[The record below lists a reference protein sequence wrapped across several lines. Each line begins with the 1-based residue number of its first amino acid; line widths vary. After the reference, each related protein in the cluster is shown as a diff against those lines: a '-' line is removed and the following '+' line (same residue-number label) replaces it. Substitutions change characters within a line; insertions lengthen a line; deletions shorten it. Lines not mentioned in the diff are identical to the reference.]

1 MRRRTPA
8 PWRGHRAPGARINSL
23 LVVGIV
29 AGALTW
35 AAAGSSV
42 AGAAL
47 NQAVTTAQ
55 AKTHL
60 LVASDLPKGWTKE
73 SGTANTQNGAYP
85 AGSGYSSCLGAA
97 ANVPATVPPETDTPY
112 FQNKDGSLEIQDS
125 ISIFKT
131 SSAAKA
137 SYAALANPAY
147 AGCLTNALN
156 AYLKSNPPKGGT
168 LGTLTVSPPIGTKFG
183 AHTDGY
189 VVETP
194 ITTQGQQVALT
205 STTVFFLKGTLGQQL
220 TFNDYN
226 AGTSSA
232 AFPSATIRQMI
243 AAAEKKL

>member
-1 MRRRTPA
+1 
-8 PWRGHRAPGARINSL
+8 
-23 LVVGIV
+23 VVGTV
-29 AGALTW
+29 VGALTW
-35 AAAGSSV
+35 AAAGSS
-42 AGAAL
+42 ATGAATS
-47 NQAVTTAQ
+47 QPVTVAQ

-60 LVASDLPKGWTKE
+60 LVASDLPKGWSKE

-85 AGSGYSSCLGAA
+85 SGSGYIACLGAA
-97 ANVPATVPPETDTPY
+97 AGLPEAVPPETDTPY
-112 FQNKDGSLEIQDS
+112 FQNKDGSEELQDS
-125 ISIFKT
+125 ISVFKT
-131 SSAAKA
+131 SSAAK
-137 SYAALANPAY
+137 SSFAALANPAY
-147 AGCLTNALN
+147 AACVTSALN

-205 STTVFFLKGTLGQQL
+205 STTVFFVKGTLGQQL

>member
-1 MRRRTPA
+1 
-8 PWRGHRAPGARINSL
+8 
-23 LVVGIV
+23 VVGIV
-29 AGALTW
+29 AGALSW

-42 AGAAL
+42 AGAASS
-47 NQAVTTAQ
+47 QAVTTAQ

-60 LVASDLPKGWTKE
+60 LVVSDLPKGWSKE

-85 AGSGYSSCLGAA
+85 AGSGYVSCLGAA
-97 ANVPATVPPETDTPY
+97 ANVPTTVPPETDTPY
-112 FQNKDGSLEIQDS
+112 YQNKDGSLEIQDA
-125 ISIFKT
+125 ISVFKT
-131 SSAAKA
+131 SSAAK
-137 SYAALANPAY
+137 SSFAALANPAY
-147 AGCLTNALN
+147 AACLTNALN

-183 AHTDGY
+183 AHTNGY

-232 AFPSATIRQMI
+232 AFPPATIKKMV
-243 AAAEKKL
+243 AVAEKKL